1 MQAWTSSSTYYLRL
15 GENLGPQF
23 LFPVF
28 SFLFLSARAFACF
41 GFATSLRWKFSRS
54 NASLRLWVWFGTDRF
69 VPTLPGSFP
78 SFDREIGGIATLRH
92 VVLVS

>member
-69 VPTLPGSFP
+69 VAGGHTLQCTFCCTCARRPP
-78 SFDREIGGIATLRH
+78 AC
-92 VVLVS
+92 